1 MAQYNIYGVGAALV
15 DTEILVTDEFLAANQ
30 IEKGLMTLVDEDRQ
44 QHIIQAIQDANHH
57 VKKASGGSACNTVV
71 AAAQLGAKA
80 FYSAKVAADADGEFF
95 VNDLN
100 QAGVTFHEEQAQP
113 GTTGKCLVMITPDA
127 ERSMN
132 TYLGAS
138 VDYTTRETDFTAL
151 QQSQWLYLEGYLV
164 TDDNRT
170 AAAAEIMAFAKEHGV
185 KTALSLS
192 DPFVVEVFKDNL
204 LKVMNGKID
213 MLFCNAAE
221 AMAFTNMKNVQ
232 DAAMSLQHQARYF
245 AITLGKDGALV
256 FDGAKLIH
264 TPGVVADALDTN
276 GAGDMFAGAF
286 LAAISLGKGFEQAAA
301 LANDAAA
308 RVVSQFGPRLEPLH
322 FDQLKQ
328 EFDL

>member
-1 MAQYNIYGVGAALV
+1 MPNYHIYGVGAALV
-15 DTEILVTDEFLAANQ
+15 DTEILVTDEFLATNQ

-44 QHIIQAIQDANHH
+44 QSIIQAIQDANHH

-71 AAAQLGAKA
+71 AAAQLGASA
-80 FYSAKVAADADGEFF
+80 FYSAKVAADADGDFF
-95 VNDLN
+95 VNDLKE
-100 QAGVTFHEEQAQP
+100 AGVGFHDIEAES
-113 GTTGKCLVMITPDA
+113 GTTGKCLVMVTPDA

-151 QQSQWLYLEGYLV
+151 KQSQWLYLEGYLV
-164 TDDNRT
+164 TDDSRT
-170 AAAAEIMAFAKEHGV
+170 AAAAKIMQYAKEHGV

-221 AMAFTNMKNVQ
+221 AMAFTGMKSVQ
-232 DAAMSLQHQARYF
+232 DAAMSLQHHAKYF
-245 AITLGKDGALV
+245 AITIGKQGSVV
-256 FDGAKLIH
+256 FDGSTLIH
-264 TPGVVADALDTN
+264 APGNAVDAIDTN

-286 LAAISLGKGFEQAAA
+286 LAGISLGKNFKDAAT
-301 LANDAAA
+301 LANEAAS
-308 RVVSQFGPRLEPLH
+308 RVVAQFGPRLEPLH
-322 FDQLKQ
+322 FDQLRQ
-328 EFDL
+328 EFKL